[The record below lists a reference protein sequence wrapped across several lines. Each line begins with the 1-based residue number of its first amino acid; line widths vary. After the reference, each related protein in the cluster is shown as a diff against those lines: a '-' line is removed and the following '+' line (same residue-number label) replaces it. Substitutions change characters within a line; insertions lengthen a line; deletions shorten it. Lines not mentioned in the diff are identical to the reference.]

1 MQSST
6 QFCFQRALTQNLGSA
21 CLGSLFVPTIEA
33 LRIVARGLNLLEGE
47 DEFMFSCAHCCLRI
61 MESIFRCGNG
71 WAYVQI
77 AAYGKGFVQASQDTW
92 ALFERQEMEPIVD
105 SDITS
110 SICFLTGVCSG
121 CICVIVTAAWTAK
134 VHQPFTAT
142 ISLLTFIIG
151 YLMTRIAM
159 ALPQACVS
167 CYYVCYAE
175 NPDNRLFDSTIK
187 DRLSLMK
194 AGRDIVVPTPR
205 VPHRFR
211 ET

>member
-1 MQSST
+1 
-6 QFCFQRALTQNLGSA
+6 
-21 CLGSLFVPTIEA
+21 
-33 LRIVARGLNLLEGE
+33 
-47 DEFMFSCAHCCLRI
+47 
-61 MESIFRCGNG
+61 
-71 WAYVQI
+71 
-77 AAYGKGFVQASQDTW
+77 
-92 ALFERQEMEPIVD
+92 MEPIVD

-142 ISLLTFIIG
+142 ISLLTFFIG
-151 YLMTRIAM
+151 YLMVSFPFLISLIALSFQHGYSLISMIDLFINATPQTRIAM

-194 AGRDIVVPTPR
+194 AGRDVVVPTPR